1 MSSYRTEVQNLNYNA
16 ATRSF
21 QALVVFHEGR
31 ETRKVPISAP
41 LPITADFKDVSTTL
55 VARAKAHRA
64 KGRALLMARSSA
76 QKAGK
81 LVHLNDMIREF
92 KTTMGLGDIHSA
104 A

>member
-1 MSSYRTEVQNLNYNA
+1 MSSYQTEVQNLNYNA

-21 QALVVFHEGR
+21 EALVVFHEGH
-31 ETRKVPISAP
+31 ELRKVPTSAP
-41 LPITADFKDVSTTL
+41 LPISTEFEAVAQIL

-64 KGRALLMARSSA
+64 KGRTKLMSRSPV

-81 LVHLNDMIREF
+81 LVHLNDMIRQF
-92 KTTMGLGDIHSA
+92 KDVMGLKDMPTA